1 MMIYGYI
8 RVSTRGQERDGNSVE
23 SQMSALKQAGCE
35 QIFHDA
41 YTGTKMDRPEFTKL
55 IGLLKSGDR
64 LVVTKLD
71 RLART
76 VVGGADLVRKLMDDG
91 IAVHVLNMGM
101 LDNTPIGRLLASVMF
116 AFAEFERDMIIERT
130 NEGKRVRREHDPK
143 YREGR
148 KQKKVDERLF
158 AELYEKSLSGEETV
172 YSCCKRLG
180 ISKST
185 WYNRVRN
192 IA

>member
-1 MMIYGYI
+1 MIYGYA
-8 RVSTRGQERDGNSVE
+8 RVSTRGQERDGNSLE
-23 SQMSALKQAGCE
+23 SQVAALKQAGCDVVR
-35 QIFHDA
+35 HDA

-55 IGLLKSGDR
+55 INELKPGDR

-76 VVGGADLVRKLMDDG
+76 VVGGAELVRKLTDG
-91 IAVHVLNMGM
+91 GVAVHVLNMGM

-116 AFAEFERDMIIERT
+116 AFAEFERDMIVERT
-130 NEGKRVRREHDPK
+130 REGKRIARTHEG

-148 KQKKVDERLF
+148 KAKDIDNG
-158 AELYEKSLSGEETV
+158 ELYNMYCAVQDGKVTIAD
-172 YSCCKRLG
+172 CCRELG
-180 ISKST
+180 ISRGT
-185 WYNRVRN
+185 WYNRVKN